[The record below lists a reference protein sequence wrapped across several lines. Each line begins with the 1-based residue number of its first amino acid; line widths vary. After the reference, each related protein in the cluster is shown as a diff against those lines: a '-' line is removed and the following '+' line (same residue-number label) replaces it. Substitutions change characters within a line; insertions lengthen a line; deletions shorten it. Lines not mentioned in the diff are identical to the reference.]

1 MGQNFAGML
10 NQRGQQLVLDRR
22 QVHLG
27 VADQHMPPRQIHT
40 QLANRLNRVVD
51 RLPPRA
57 ACRSAT
63 RIRASSSPTLKGLVR

>member
-1 MGQNFAGML
+1 
-10 NQRGQQLVLDRR
+10 
-22 QVHLG
+22 VHLG
-27 VADQHMPPRQIHT
+27 VADQHLPPRQIHT

-63 RIRASSSPTLKGLVR
+63 CIRASSSPTLKGLVR